1 MKAYTLNLWM
11 MDGDSTEEP
20 CYSYDF
26 KNKDDLIQF
35 LEGLV
40 LNGGHEGCLIESMHI
55 RNNRTK
61 RRL

>member
-11 MDGDSTEEP
+11 MDGESYDP

-26 KNKDDLIQF
+26 NNKDDLIRF
-35 LEGLV
+35 LETIV
-40 LNGGHEGCLIESMHI
+40 LDGGHEGRLIENMHI